1 MHHSDVKVKRAAFVS
16 SGSLIQITPQG
27 SSSNSILMN
36 IYGPL
41 ATDRPSPMR
50 FLMGWRFDR
59 FSHIRVGYQLGPGG
73 WRVYPSHN
81 WAVSL
86 TFGWRQRSLPAS
98 GLSLAFWLSLD
109 LPLSGNGGRKRGGQS
124 FQSLCE
130 RRLWIGYYTLF
141 VQLNKPIDYT
151 SRCS

>member
-1 MHHSDVKVKRAAFVS
+1 MYHSDVKVKRAAFVS

-41 ATDRPSPMR
+41 ATDRPSQIR
-50 FLMGWRFDR
+50 SI
-59 FSHIRVGYQLGPGG
+59 SHIRVGYQPGPGG

-86 TFGWRQRSLPAS
+86 TFGWRRRSLPAS
-98 GLSLAFWLSLD
+98 GLSLAFWLNLD

-124 FQSLCE
+124 FQKLCE